1 MLYSMDTLSSNVH
14 DWLHCDIK
22 CIGRWFNHTGTV
34 MYKNFKSL
42 LIHAAKGPDYGQYL
56 DNLAAFYTTRTT
68 YRLHHPVVTV
78 TIIGTE
84 NSCAANCCPAHR
96 HSANLQLSARLILSP
111 NTNMNRITMVDRTG
125 KQLILQFQP
134 LAGGYSMFTFPVVR
148 KLYRYTIG
156 PAVRS
161 GPTRT

>member
-1 MLYSMDTLSSNVH
+1 MDTLSSNVH
-14 DWLHCDIK
+14 DWLHCDTK

-42 LIHAAKGPDYGQYL
+42 LIHAAKGPDYGQYF

-84 NSCAANCCPAHR
+84 NSCAANC
-96 HSANLQLSARLILSP
+96 
-111 NTNMNRITMVDRTG
+111 
-125 KQLILQFQP
+125 
-134 LAGGYSMFTFPVVR
+134 
-148 KLYRYTIG
+148 
-156 PAVRS
+156 
-161 GPTRT
+161 

>member
-1 MLYSMDTLSSNVH
+1 MDTLSSNVH

-42 LIHAAKGPDYGQYL
+42 LIHVAKGPDYGQYF

-78 TIIGTE
+78 
-84 NSCAANCCPAHR
+84 ANNHR
-96 HSANLQLSARLILSP
+96 HREQLCSKLLSGTSTLGQPSAIRP
-111 NTNMNRITMVDRTG
+111 TNTSTE
-125 KQLILQFQP
+125 
-134 LAGGYSMFTFPVVR
+134 Y
-148 KLYRYTIG
+148 
-156 PAVRS
+156 
-161 GPTRT
+161 